1 MTDAAGGDTPDGAR
15 AGDPSDPPI
24 DLDAVRAGLEE
35 AVEEACEAIRAVLR
49 QQTVRVGHKPGEG
62 PVTEADYAADD
73 VLHRRLLP
81 LIPGAHWL
89 SEESAADKPLL
100 ANEPTWVV
108 DPLDGTREFLR
119 GLPEFGVSV
128 GLFLGDELVL
138 GGVGLPVQGEVYSGL
153 TWGDRREARRD
164 GVPLPMLP
172 NDGVVR
178 RVVVSRWDYEQRRI
192 QFALP
197 YEAYP
202 LGSAVLKLVH
212 AATRDADIYFST
224 GPRSIWDV
232 AGGAG
237 VLQGV
242 GGVLMMVN
250 GEPLPLS
257 PQEIG
262 VPPYVAGAPA
272 DCLALVKRLGLDEL

>member
-1 MTDAAGGDTPDGAR
+1 MSDRSSSGAGSR
-15 AGDPSDPPI
+15 AI
-24 DLDAVRAGLEE
+24 NLDAVRAGLEE

-49 QQTVRVGHKPGEG
+49 QRTVRVGHKPGEG
-62 PVTEADYAADD
+62 PVTEADYASDD
-73 VLHRRLLP
+73 VLRRRLLP

-89 SEESAADKPLL
+89 SEESDADKPLL

-138 GGVGLPVQGEVYSGL
+138 GGVGLPVQGEVYSSL
-153 TWGDRREARRD
+153 VHGDRREASRD
-164 GVPLPMLP
+164 GVNLPQLP
-172 NDGVVR
+172 NDGHVE

-192 QFALP
+192 QYHLP
-197 YEAYP
+197 YQAYP

-212 AATRDADIYFST
+212 AATQDADVYFST

-237 VLQGV
+237 ILMGV
-242 GGVLMMVN
+242 GGTLLMVN
-250 GEPLPLS
+250 GDPLPLS
-257 PQEIG
+257 PQEIS
-262 VPPYVAGAPA
+262 VPPYVAGSPE
-272 DCLALVKRLGLDEL
+272 DCLALVRRLGLDR

>member
-1 MTDAAGGDTPDGAR
+1 MTEPAPDG
-15 AGDPSDPPI
+15 DHPTSPPI
-24 DLDAVRAGLEE
+24 DLDAVRGGLEE

-73 VLHRRLLP
+73 VLRRRLLP

-89 SEESAADKPLL
+89 SEESEADKPLL

-128 GLFLGDELVL
+128 GLFLGDALVL
-138 GGVGLPVQGEVYSGL
+138 GGVGLPVQGEVYSSL
-153 TWGDRREARRD
+153 VHGDRREARRD
-164 GVPLPMLP
+164 GVDLPALP
-172 NDGVVR
+172 NDGNVR
-178 RVVVSRWDYEQRRI
+178 RVVVSRHDYERRRI
-192 QFALP
+192 QYALP

-212 AATRDADIYFST
+212 AATQDADVYFST

-237 VLQGV
+237 ILMGV
-242 GGVLMMVN
+242 GGTLLGVD
-250 GEPLPLS
+250 GEPLYLT
-257 PQEIG
+257 PQQIG

-272 DCLALVKRLGLDEL
+272 DGLAVVRRLGLDQL